1 MTKVNGYHGV
11 ILDLDLSGGQI
22 SKKEVAPE
30 DYRDFVGGRG
40 LGAKLLWDA
49 LPGPGVDATSPQNP
63 LIFMAGPF
71 SGFPL
76 PSASRTCVVTKSPIT
91 AAKQSEH
98 EHASTITYANMGGF
112 FAPEIRFAGY
122 DGIMIRGRAD
132 HPVYLRIHNSDVH
145 ILDARKYWGM
155 GTDRFDREFADE
167 LGNRRYQTCYIGP
180 AGENLVPY
188 GGILHTAA
196 RTAGRG
202 GTGCVMGSKNL
213 KAIAIRGTGQPNVAA
228 HKRFVELLEQVREGC
243 KDTGVTQYGTSVGTV
258 TNSRKGL
265 LVTKN
270 FREGSFEHAS
280 RISGIAAQRAVWQRH
295 FACFVCPSAC
305 KKAGVIRSGP
315 YAGVVHDG
323 PEYENSAMLGS
334 NLLVDDL
341 TGMLRACWHTDDLGL
356 DAISA
361 GNTIGFL
368 MEAYDKRLIDR
379 RFLDGIDLT
388 WGNVDA
394 VHQMLHKIARRDGV
408 GDEAAK
414 GVRYL
419 ANKIGQDSHKFA
431 IHCKGQALAAWN
443 CQADAPR
450 ALCYVTSNRGACHL
464 NGTDPV
470 EQNDRTL
477 ADSIGVC
484 LIGYGK
490 YGKDQL
496 AEILEAIMPRGWS
509 AEEYLMAGERVFN
522 LEKCFNY
529 REGFRRPD
537 DEIADRFFEDP
548 YTTGPKAGAVL
559 NREEFEQ
566 LKTAYYKQRGWD
578 PKTTRPR
585 QEKLKQL
592 GLDFVGLA

>member
-1 MTKVNGYHGV
+1 
-11 ILDLDLSGGQI
+11 
-22 SKKEVAPE
+22 
-30 DYRDFVGGRG
+30 
-40 LGAKLLWDA
+40 
-49 LPGPGVDATSPQNP
+49 
-63 LIFMAGPF
+63 
-71 SGFPL
+71 
-76 PSASRTCVVTKSPIT
+76 
-91 AAKQSEH
+91 
-98 EHASTITYANMGGF
+98 
-112 FAPEIRFAGY
+112 
-122 DGIMIRGRAD
+122 
-132 HPVYLRIHNSDVH
+132 
-145 ILDARKYWGM
+145 
-155 GTDRFDREFADE
+155 
-167 LGNRRYQTCYIGP
+167 
-180 AGENLVPY
+180 
-188 GGILHTAA
+188 
-196 RTAGRG
+196 
-202 GTGCVMGSKNL
+202 MGSMNL
-213 KAIAIRGTGQPNVAA
+213 KAIAIRGTGQTNVAA
-228 HKRFVELLEQVREGC
+228 HKRFVELLEQAREGC
-243 KDTGVTQYGTSVGTV
+243 KDTGAGQYGTSVGAV
-258 TNSRKGL
+258 TNSRNGL

-280 RISGIAAQRAVWQRH
+280 RISGIAARRAVWQRH
-295 FACFVCPSAC
+295 FACFVCPTAC

-323 PEYENSAMLGS
+323 PEYELSAMLGS
-334 NLLVDDL
+334 NLLVGDL
-341 TGMLRACWHTDDLGL
+341 AGMLRACWHADDLGL

-388 WGNVDA
+388 WGNVDG
-394 VHQMLHKIARRDGV
+394 VHQMLHKIARRDGI

-414 GVRYL
+414 GVQYL
-419 ANKIGQDSHKFA
+419 ADKIGQDSHKFA
-431 IHCKGQALAAWN
+431 IHCKGHALAAWN

-464 NGTDPV
+464 NGTDTF

-496 AEILEAIMPRGWS
+496 AEILEAITPRGWS
-509 AEEYLMAGERVFN
+509 ADDYHMAGERVFN

-529 REGFRRPD
+529 REGFRRGD

-548 YTTGPKAGAVL
+548 YTEGPKAGAVL

-578 PKTTRPR
+578 PKTTRPS

-592 GLDFVGLA
+592 GLDFVDLA